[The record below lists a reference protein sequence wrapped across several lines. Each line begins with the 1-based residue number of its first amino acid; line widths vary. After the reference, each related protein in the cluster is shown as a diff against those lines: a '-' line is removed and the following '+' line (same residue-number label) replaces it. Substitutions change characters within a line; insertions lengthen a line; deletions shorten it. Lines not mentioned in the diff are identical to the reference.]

1 MTTEYYGYRNG
12 HSLNTGA
19 AQYRHKARKVR
30 EERAMVGCFGIFYAF
45 HCVL

>member
-12 HSLNTGA
+12 HTLNTGA

-30 EERAMVGCFGIFYAF
+30 DRRRIVGCWFTM
-45 HCVL
+45 